1 MKLALSDL
9 RQRLRDPAMTALL
22 VLEIAIIFVMSPL
35 RAMGSAPHPMVIA
48 TIVFLIMIIAV
59 TLSRGPGAVMLIVA
73 SVALNLTATLIHL
86 VDPTAYTLV
95 LRMAG
100 ELVARGV
107 LGWVVAEAVFAPG
120 RITHYRVQGAIVL
133 YLNFAMIFG
142 ALYRFLAELSPGAF
156 RGLAT
161 GPHDPGFVAAMTY
174 FSISALTSASFGDIF
189 PVHPFARCLANLEA
203 MIGQLY
209 PATLLARVVTL
220 EFAHRR
226 GRNRHPDV
234 QPGRSGAPSGSTAG
248 DGSWT
253 PRPRELD
260 PPENA
265 RETVREA
272 VL

>member
-1 MKLALSDL
+1 MIIRAAQASLEWFEGLGRYVDQERTQFAFNLLTRSRRVTYDNLAL
-9 RQRLRDPAMTALL
+9 R
-22 VLEIAIIFVMSPL
+22 
-35 RAMGSAPHPMVIA
+35 
-48 TIVFLIMIIAV
+48 
-59 TLSRGPGAVMLIVA
+59 
-73 SVALNLTATLIHL
+73 
-86 VDPTAYTLV
+86 
-95 LRMAG
+95 
-100 ELVARGV
+100 
-107 LGWVVAEAVFAPG
+107 
-120 RITHYRVQGAIVL
+120 
-133 YLNFAMIFG
+133 
-142 ALYRFLAELSPGAF
+142 
-156 RGLAT
+156 
-161 GPHDPGFVAAMTY
+161 DPGFVAAMTY

-265 RETVREA
+265 RKAVREA
-272 VL
+272 AL